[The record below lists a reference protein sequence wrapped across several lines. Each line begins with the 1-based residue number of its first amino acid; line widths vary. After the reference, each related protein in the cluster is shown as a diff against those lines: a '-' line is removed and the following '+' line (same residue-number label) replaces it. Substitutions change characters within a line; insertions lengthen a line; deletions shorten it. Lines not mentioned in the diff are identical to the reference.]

1 MKKVLSLFATALLL
15 TACSNDDA
23 GSQDKSS
30 GLPIAFNAEQVDYV
44 TRAAGEIMGLEEIN
58 DGRHYGLREQGFGI
72 FACYT
77 GKLKYEFTSVT
88 SDFMYNQG
96 VNWLSG
102 RWEYFPLK
110 YWPNEAE
117 DMVSFFAYGPYEE
130 NPSGE
135 KCIASIQP
143 VNEQGDPWLI
153 YKLAQ
158 EVDNQVDLIYGVNE
172 ETGKPWFDLHKL
184 DMATVQSPIKFKF
197 YHALS
202 CIGDVVTLKPAQAL
216 LTKLGTY
223 GEVRLD
229 SIVID
234 YANLTSK
241 ARLNLN
247 STASVPNWKAIVSGD
262 MTATRT
268 VTLKPEPT
276 PVTLDING
284 KEFTDK
290 GLFYIPLQVVKEAA
304 EAQVT
309 VWYTIKD
316 NEGYEYKGSV
326 SKSFPLDMTNAAV
339 GKKQGIALTLTED
352 LDLLHQTYIID
363 GSEALEPS
371 YSRVTK

>member
-1 MKKVLSLFATALLL
+1 MKKVLSLFATALLM

-44 TRAAGEIMGLEEIN
+44 TRAAGEIKGL
-58 DGRHYGLREQGFGI
+58 DKVDDHDGLRQKGFGI

-96 VNWLSG
+96 ISWESG
-102 RWEYFPLK
+102 KWEYFPLK

-130 NPSGE
+130 NPSGD
-135 KCIASIQP
+135 KCIAAIQP
-143 VNEQGDPWLI
+143 VNEQGDPWLV

-158 EVDNQVDLIYGVNE
+158 NIDDQVDLLYGVNE
-172 ETGKPWFDLHKL
+172 TTGRPWFDLRKL
-184 DMATVQSPIKFKF
+184 DMETVQTPIKFKF
-197 YHALS
+197 FHALS
-202 CIGDVVTLKPAQAL
+202 CIGDVVTIQADDL
-216 LTKLGTY
+216 IAKLGAY
-223 GEVRLD
+223 GSVLID

-247 STASVPNWKAIVSGD
+247 STATTPNWQAIVSGD
-262 MTATRT
+262 MTVTRT
-268 VTLKPEPT
+268 VVLKPVESEKVLT
-276 PVTLDING
+276 TDRHLT
-284 KEFTDK
+284 FTEK
-290 GLFYIPLQVVKEAA
+290 GLFYIPKQVAKEVA
-304 EAQVT
+304 EAQIT
-309 VWYTIKD
+309 VWYTIMD
-316 NEGYEYKGSV
+316 NENHPYSGSV

-339 GKKQGIALTLTED
+339 GNKQGIILTLTED
-352 LDLLHQTYIID
+352 LDLLHQVYIID
-363 GSEALEPS
+363 PNAYAAEPS

>member
-1 MKKVLSLFATALLL
+1 MKKVLSLFATALLM

-23 GSQDKSS
+23 GSQGYEPS
-30 GLPIAFNAEQVDYV
+30 GLPIAFNAEQVSFA
-44 TRAAGEIMGLEEIN
+44 TRAAGEINELAT
-58 DGRHYGLREQGFGI
+58 LKQKGFGI

-96 VNWLSG
+96 ISWESG
-102 RWEYFPLK
+102 KWEYFPLK

-130 NPSGE
+130 NPSGD
-135 KCIASIQP
+135 KCIAAIQP
-143 VNEQGDPWLI
+143 VNEQGDPWLV

-158 EVDNQVDLIYGVNE
+158 NIDDQVDLLYGVNE
-172 ETGKPWFDLHKL
+172 TTNRPWFDLRKL
-184 DMATVQSPIKFKF
+184 DMETVQTPIKFKF
-197 YHALS
+197 FHALS

-234 YANLTSK
+234 YTNLTSK

-247 STASVPNWKAIVSGD
+247 STASVPNWKAIASGD

-316 NEGYEYKGSV
+316 NELYDYKGSV

-352 LDLLHQTYIID
+352 LDLLHQTYVID
-363 GSEALEPS
+363 GSNAQDPS

>member
-1 MKKVLSLFATALLL
+1 MKKVLSLFATALLM

-44 TRAAGEIMGLEEIN
+44 TRAAGEIAN
-58 DGRHYGLREQGFGI
+58 HDGLRQKGFGL

-88 SDFMYNQG
+88 SDFMYNQEI
-96 VNWLSG
+96 
-102 RWEYFPLK
+102 RWESGKWDYFPLK
-110 YWPNEAE
+110 YWPNEAD
-117 DMVSFFAYGPYEE
+117 DMVSFFAYGPYEAD
-130 NPSGE
+130 PSGD
-135 KCIASIQP
+135 KCIASFQP
-143 VNEQGDPWLI
+143 VNEQGDPWLV

-158 EVDNQVDLIYGVNE
+158 NIDDQVDLLYGVKGTS
-172 ETGKPWFDLHKL
+172 ETEKKPWLDLRKL
-184 DMATVQSPIKFKF
+184 DMETVQTPIKFKF
-197 YHALS
+197 FHALS
-202 CIGDVVTLKPAQAL
+202 CIGDVVTIQADDL
-216 LTKLGTY
+216 IAKLGAY
-223 GEVRLD
+223 GSVLID

-247 STASVPNWKAIVSGD
+247 STAPVPNWKAIVSGD

-268 VTLKPEPT
+268 VVLKPVET
-276 PVTLDING
+276 PVVLSADGQT
-284 KEFTDK
+284 FTEK
-290 GLFYIPLQVVKEAA
+290 GLFYIPLQVAKELA

-309 VWYTIKD
+309 VWYRIKD
-316 NEGYEYKGSV
+316 NEGYMYKGSV

-339 GKKQGIALTLTED
+339 GNKQGITLTLTED
-352 LDLLHQTYIID
+352 LDLLHQTYVID
-363 GSEALEPS
+363 GSNAQDPS